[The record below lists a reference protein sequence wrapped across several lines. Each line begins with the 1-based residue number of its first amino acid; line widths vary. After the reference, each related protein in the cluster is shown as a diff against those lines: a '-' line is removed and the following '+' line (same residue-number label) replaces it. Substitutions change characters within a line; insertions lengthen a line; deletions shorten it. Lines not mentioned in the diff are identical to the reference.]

1 MKHSI
6 AASALV
12 SALVSVL
19 VPVLACGLVACSART
34 QAPAGPAP
42 AAEAPAARPSEPAA
56 AAPSRVVTEHFHSD
70 ALGVDKAVVIY
81 LPRGY
86 DSQPARRWPVFY
98 YLHGLGGDETNWV
111 KHGQLDA
118 AADQLGLA
126 AIVVMP
132 DGDDDF
138 YIDSAMP
145 IDYDACMR
153 DGTGLLA
160 PHREDH
166 AATCVRHRAYETY
179 IVHDLIAEVDARFR
193 TIASRDGRAIA
204 GLSMGGYGALVLAMR
219 HPDLFAAVASHS
231 GVDSL
236 MYVGP
241 HPYVAGKVELVTDPR
256 TVLRGAGELG
266 AWIRGIFGPDLADW
280 KAHDPSTLVASL
292 SPGQL
297 AIYLDCGT
305 EDDFALDAGASYLHD
320 LLTARHIDHAFFLGP
335 GHHDFAFWTARLPE
349 SLKYLRDHVAAAR
362 G

>member
-1 MKHSI
+1 MRR
-6 AASALV
+6 ALV
-12 SALVSVL
+12 LAALA
-19 VPVLACGLVACSART
+19 ACGRSA
-34 QAPAGPAP
+34 APPAP
-42 AAEAPAARPSEPAA
+42 APAPATTAPAPASAPAA
-56 AAPSRVVTEHFHSD
+56 AAAAHGRVVTEHFHSA
-70 ALGVDKAVVIY
+70 ALGVDKAYRVY
-81 LPRGY
+81 LPVGY
-86 DSQPARRWPVFY
+86 DARPATRWPVFY
-98 YLHGLGGDETNWV
+98 YLNGLGGDETNWV
-111 KHGQLDA
+111 DLGHLDR
-118 AADQLGLA
+118 AADQLALG

-179 IVHDLIAEVDARFR
+179 IVHDLIAEVDAKFR

-236 MYVGP
+236 LYVGP
-241 HPYVAGKVELVTDPR
+241 HPYVAGKAELVTDPK

-280 KAHDPSTLVASL
+280 KAHDPSTLVANL

-305 EDDFALDAGASYLHD
+305 EDDFALNDAASYLHD

-349 SLKYLRDHVAAAR
+349 SLKYLRAHVAAAR